1 MLENIPSVSPRSSVV
16 KALAIMEMYNT
27 SYVFLIDNGAYSGL
41 VTRMVI
47 AHRMLLCIQEQE
59 SDTASDLLSEI
70 RHDSCFPRDE

>member
-1 MLENIPSVSPRSSVV
+1 
-16 KALAIMEMYNT
+16 MEMFNT
-27 SYVFLIDNGAYSGL
+27 SYIFLIEDGRYSGL

-59 SDTASDLLSEI
+59 SRHEHNPAADK